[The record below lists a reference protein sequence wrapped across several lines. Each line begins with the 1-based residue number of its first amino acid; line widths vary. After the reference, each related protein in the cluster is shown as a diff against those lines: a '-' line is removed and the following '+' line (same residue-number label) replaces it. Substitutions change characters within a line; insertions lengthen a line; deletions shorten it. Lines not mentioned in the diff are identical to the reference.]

1 MWLRPLGLAILLA
14 GIVMSGCA
22 TIDSTVSSAESQLK
36 APPSDGA
43 GFVPVDL
50 MYKRPDM
57 PFNKAWLK
65 QGVDWS
71 RYRTIYIARVHT
83 GYLMQANWWQQN
95 FRVDHMQQDVANI
108 AAFMRTQFMTAFWQ
122 DPNHRFRVVPAP
134 ERGSLILE
142 LALTELVPSDV
153 LLDAIKIGGPYG
165 SGVAAAVLERTTQAQ
180 STVAFEARVKDA
192 DTGETVALF
201 ADREYAVAR
210 PIDLKGLTWYG
221 NAEDIITTWAKQ
233 FVEIANKR
241 PGEIIKPAST
251 FSLMPW

>member
-1 MWLRPLGLAILLA
+1 MWQSPVLLV
-14 GIVMSGCA
+14 VMLQF
-22 TIDSTVSSAESQLK
+22 IK
-36 APPSDGA
+36 AFQND
-43 GFVPVDL
+43 
-50 MYKRPDM
+50 
-57 PFNKAWLK
+57 
-65 QGVDWS
+65 
-71 RYRTIYIARVHT
+71 
-83 GYLMQANWWQQN
+83 AN
-95 FRVDHMQQDVANI
+95 R
-108 AAFMRTQFMTAFWQ
+108 
-122 DPNHRFRVVPAP
+122 RFRVVPAP

-165 SGVAAAVLERTTQAQ
+165 SGVAAMVLERATQAQ

-192 DTGETVALF
+192 NTGETVALF

-233 FVEIANKR
+233 SVELANRR